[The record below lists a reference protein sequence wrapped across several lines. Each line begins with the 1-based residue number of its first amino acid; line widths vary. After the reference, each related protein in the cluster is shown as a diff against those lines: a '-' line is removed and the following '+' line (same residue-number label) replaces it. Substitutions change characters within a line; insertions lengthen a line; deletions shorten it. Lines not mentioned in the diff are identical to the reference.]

1 MAGGAPNQFV
11 ELAQEGAQPAFQ
23 SIESVVQAV
32 SSVSLM
38 LESTYTA
45 VRASFQAVLGVA
57 EQFSNMKLQISQVW
71 FQFDYRIVLFLSS
84 NKTHAKIFYSS
95 KITITKYF
103 YVS

>member
-1 MAGGAPNQFV
+1 MPGGVPNQFV

-57 EQFSNMKLQISQVW
+57 EQFSNMKLQISQVSVP
-71 FQFDYRIVLFLSS
+71 VLVK
-84 NKTHAKIFYSS
+84 NNPAVGPVIY
-95 KITITKYF
+95 I
-103 YVS
+103 